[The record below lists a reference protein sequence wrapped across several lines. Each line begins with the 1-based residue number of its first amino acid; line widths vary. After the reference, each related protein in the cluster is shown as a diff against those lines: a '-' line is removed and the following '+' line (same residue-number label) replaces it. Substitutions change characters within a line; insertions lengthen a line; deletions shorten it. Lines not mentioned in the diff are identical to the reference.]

1 MERDRESDRP
11 KEVESGKQTY
21 STGTKYADFA
31 VKGNNCFAL
40 LNKGGMTFFLVLE
53 KPTNEELSVLGSG
66 QAVKLYLSEYAGI
79 GCLFARFGKMLF
91 DFPVHPRTITDM
103 KKDEV
108 KDCLNDNTLTLH
120 ILVFDSTDGTLVL
133 IRECQ
138 ILTGFSVAF
147 IEWIQK
153 NFENEIS
160 VSELQQLYDAY
171 CSEFSADEI
180 IDQASFSGT
189 IK

>member
-1 MERDRESDRP
+1 MERDREWDRP
-11 KEVESGKQTY
+11 KEVESGKKTY
-21 STGTKYADFA
+21 SRGTKYDEFA
-31 VKGNNCFAL
+31 VKGNNCFAQ
-40 LNKGGMTFFLVLE
+40 LNKDGLTFFLLLK
-53 KPTNEELSVLGSG
+53 KPTADELSELGSG

-79 GCLFARFGKMLF
+79 GCLFVRFGKMLF

-103 KKDEV
+103 KKEDIR
-108 KDCLNDNTLTLH
+108 DCLNNNMLTLH
-120 ILVFDSTDGTLVL
+120 VLVFDSTDGTLVL

-138 ILTGFSVAF
+138 ILSGFSVAF
-147 IEWIQK
+147 IEWLQS
-153 NFENEIS
+153 NYNNEIS
-160 VSELQQLYDAY
+160 VSEMQKLYDAY